1 MPCVNRNRHAFSPMT
16 FNTEGLPR
24 TPCSKGFGSTKA
36 VQKFW
41 ILRKRLETQG
51 QEMAPQVGLEP
62 TTLRLTAGC
71 SAIELLR
78 SGGTLPTCWLSR
90 KSYQRRRRL
99 GTYTGGASFAKDFL
113 CLPSATNCFS
123 AAAQNSPVRPAS
135 NPFFQVLRT
144 PIVSSCSVLVDS
156 LFVQKRPV
164 FLVRL
169 HDVIGQP
176 LLQKRQQR
184 RGH

>member
-51 QEMAPQVGLEP
+51 QEMAPQVGFEP

-78 SGGTLPTCWLSR
+78 SVVGGLRAQPRLS
-90 KSYQRRRRL
+90 L
-99 GTYTGGASFAKDFL
+99 L
-113 CLPSATNCFS
+113 II
-123 AAAQNSPVRPAS
+123 AS
-135 NPFFQVLRT
+135 NT
-144 PIVSSCSVLVDS
+144 
-156 LFVQKRPV
+156 
-164 FLVRL
+164 
-169 HDVIGQP
+169 G
-176 LLQKRQQR
+176 
-184 RGH
+184 

>member
-78 SGGTLPTCWLSR
+78 SGEAPAANALS
-90 KSYQRRRRL
+90 Y
-99 GTYTGGASFAKDFL
+99 
-113 CLPSATNCFS
+113 
-123 AAAQNSPVRPAS
+123 
-135 NPFFQVLRT
+135 FF
-144 PIVSSCSVLVDS
+144 IVTTSRFCV
-156 LFVQKRPV
+156 KA
-164 FLVRL
+164 
-169 HDVIGQP
+169 
-176 LLQKRQQR
+176 
-184 RGH
+184 

>member
-78 SGGTLPTCWLSR
+78 SDVVQVYHSLRFTPPAATEAAHFFLAPYSPTEKPSPAGSHHSCR
-90 KSYQRRRRL
+90 DVRP
-99 GTYTGGASFAKDFL
+99 FL
-113 CLPSATNCFS
+113 EPSA
-123 AAAQNSPVRPAS
+123 
-135 NPFFQVLRT
+135 
-144 PIVSSCSVLVDS
+144 
-156 LFVQKRPV
+156 
-164 FLVRL
+164 
-169 HDVIGQP
+169 
-176 LLQKRQQR
+176 
-184 RGH
+184 

>member
-62 TTLRLTAGC
+62 TTLRLTAEC

-78 SGGTLPTCWLSR
+78 SVEDR
-90 KSYQRRRRL
+90 AQ
-99 GTYTGGASFAKDFL
+99 
-113 CLPSATNCFS
+113 
-123 AAAQNSPVRPAS
+123 AAI
-135 NPFFQVLRT
+135 F
-144 PIVSSCSVLVDS
+144 
-156 LFVQKRPV
+156 
-164 FLVRL
+164 
-169 HDVIGQP
+169 
-176 LLQKRQQR
+176 KRQLIIAFR
-184 RGH
+184 PWV

>member
-1 MPCVNRNRHAFSPMT
+1 MRFSPMT
-16 FNTEGLPR
+16 FNTEELPR

-78 SGGTLPTCWLSR
+78 SVGKGSEEHTSEL
-90 KSYQRRRRL
+90 Q
-99 GTYTGGASFAKDFL
+99 
-113 CLPSATNCFS
+113 
-123 AAAQNSPVRPAS
+123 SPMYL
-135 NPFFQVLRT
+135 PFFPPRPFPQLKTRGKKRAPRGEPKPT
-144 PIVSSCSVLVDS
+144 PPGETPGVSS
-156 LFVQKRPV
+156 
-164 FLVRL
+164 
-169 HDVIGQP
+169 
-176 LLQKRQQR
+176 LLPWGGFGK
-184 RGH
+184 